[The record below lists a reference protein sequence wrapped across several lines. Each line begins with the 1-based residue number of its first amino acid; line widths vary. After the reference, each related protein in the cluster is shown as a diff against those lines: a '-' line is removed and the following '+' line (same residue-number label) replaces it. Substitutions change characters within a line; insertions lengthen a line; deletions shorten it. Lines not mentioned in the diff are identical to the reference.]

1 MLQSPFLSRIGG
13 STRVQEEL
21 TAALASGRGVTAKVR
36 WVSGRAAETGGA
48 PRWLHCTPLLGKSG
62 SVGVWMVI
70 IIDEEGY
77 EPIRKFKEAPPVA
90 SDISKAAESI
100 MSRSSDEVMSK
111 RASLVLHTKIKG
123 EGALRTL

>member
-1 MLQSPFLSRIGG
+1 
-13 STRVQEEL
+13 
-21 TAALASGRGVTAKVR
+21 
-36 WVSGRAAETGGA
+36 
-48 PRWLHCTPLLGKSG
+48 
-62 SVGVWMVI
+62 MVI